1 VLFSVRQISYD
12 AMHTLKSWGMRRVAT
27 MSARSSLV
35 LARTTMR
42 TFGVYLSIL
51 EFASRDDD
59 EAGSRNGSVMFE
71 IGEEGYGL

>member
-1 VLFSVRQISYD
+1 
-12 AMHTLKSWGMRRVAT
+12 
-27 MSARSSLV
+27 
-35 LARTTMR
+35 MR